1 VSRRPNW
8 AELWWTEF
16 ELAGRRPALVLT
28 RPEAAERVPR
38 LLVAPATTTIR
49 NLPSEVH
56 LDVEDGVPLPC
67 VLDMD
72 TPELVPRHALIE
84 YIATLS
90 APRFADVC
98 AAMGRAIN
106 C

>member
-1 VSRRPNW
+1 MSRRPNW

-16 ELAGRRPALVLT
+16 ELGGRRPGLVLT
-28 RPEAAERVPR
+28 RPEASARVPR

-56 LDVEDGVPLPC
+56 LDVDDGVPRPC
-67 VLDMD
+67 VLNMDM
-72 TPELVPRHALIE
+72 PELVPRQALVG

-98 AAMGRAIN
+98 AAMSRAIN

>member
-1 VSRRPNW
+1 MNRRPNW
-8 AELWWTEF
+8 AELWWTDF
-16 ELAGRRPALVLT
+16 ERAGRRPALVLT
-28 RPEAAERVPR
+28 RPEAAERFTH

-49 NLPSEVH
+49 NLPSEVR
-56 LDVEDGVPLPC
+56 LDVEDGVPRPC
-67 VLDMD
+67 VLNMD
-72 TPELVPRHALIE
+72 TPELVPRHALTA

-98 AAMGRAIN
+98 AAMSRAIN